1 MGGINMLRRF
11 MLAGA
16 SVVSVIALGMSAHAQ
31 KPPSL
36 SDEEYARQVLAAG
49 PEAVAKGASVVRPE
63 PNGTMRILRQGTN
76 GFTCLAM
83 GTDRMCADKNSMQ
96 FIHAMMS
103 HEPPSNQLGIAY
115 MLGGDTGPSG
125 ETGGASNIDPAAMG
139 KTPDDHWVVTG
150 PHVMLFGPPSR
161 TLGYTEASDPDP
173 TMPYMMWANTPYE
186 HAMVPVK

>member
-1 MGGINMLRRF
+1 MLHRLR
-11 MLAGA
+11 LARL
-16 SVVSVIALGMSAHAQ
+16 SIVSAIALSMSAHAQ

-36 SDEEYARQVLAAG
+36 SDEDYARQALAAG
-49 PEAVAKGASVVRPE
+49 PAAVAKSAAVVRPDT
-63 PNGTMRILRQGTN
+63 NGTMRTLRQGTN
-76 GFTCLAM
+76 GFTCLIM
-83 GTDRMCADKNSMQ
+83 GTDRMCADKNAMQ

-103 HEPPSNQLGIAY
+103 HDQPPNQLGIAY

-125 ETGGASNIDPAAMG
+125 ETGGASNTDPSAMG
-139 KTPDDHWVVTG
+139 RTSDNHWVITG

-161 TLGYTEASDPDP
+161 TLGYTEATDPDP